1 VSLHSIFLHLRSPE
15 KFNLRIEKL
24 KRDTP
29 FPTGSIHVVPAGSPL
44 LVSWQGS
51 RDVVVVYLEP
61 SVVAQV
67 ATESFQL
74 DSTRMVVPP
83 FYSPEA
89 PELRSV
95 ILSLYSEL
103 RIGSGVQLLVH
114 ALANILAVHLIRH
127 VTCAHRPPPTT
138 ETVLPRPKL
147 RTVIEYVMENLERS
161 LTLEQMA
168 SVAQLSPYHFARQF
182 KATTRMTPYQY
193 VIERRVERAQQ
204 LLRINGELSLAE
216 VAARTGFSDQSQF
229 TSLFKR
235 IVGITPRQ
243 FRVSAGIS

>member
-1 VSLHSIFLHLRSPE
+1 
-15 KFNLRIEKL
+15 
-24 KRDTP
+24 
-29 FPTGSIHVVPAGSPL
+29 
-44 LVSWQGS
+44 
-51 RDVVVVYLEP
+51 VVVVYLEP

-114 ALANILAVHLIRH
+114 SLANILAVHLIRH

-168 SVAQLSPYHFARQF
+168 SVAQLTPYHFARQF

>member
-1 VSLHSIFLHLRSPE
+1 M
-15 KFNLRIEKL
+15 
-24 KRDTP
+24 
-29 FPTGSIHVVPAGSPL
+29 
-44 LVSWQGS
+44 
-51 RDVVVVYLEP
+51 VVVYLEP

-114 ALANILAVHLIRH
+114 SLANILAVHLIRQI
-127 VTCAHRPPPTT
+127 TGTGQRLPERGDGA
-138 ETVLPRPKL
+138 LPRPKL

-168 SVAQLSPYHFARQF
+168 SVAQLTPYHFARQF